1 MNFLDGLVSPPRAD
15 HILIA
20 KYIVVIVS
28 VFFVSYI
35 GILFGSTL
43 FSLGFSARGKAE
55 ENPLFLRFSKDL
67 ADTFIGNFGVAVILG
82 LLPVITLTIAF
93 AQILYGTAFNTGQY
107 FGILFIFTLAG
118 IIFSI
123 LYKNS
128 FKNRENS
135 ATLHYGWGVITL
147 GTLTLVMLSFA
158 STMSITLF
166 PEEWPINKEIIP
178 VLFDW
183 NVIARFSH
191 MIMFSLALTGI
202 AILFFFFNWTGGK
215 ENLDAD
221 YAKYVRNFGSGL
233 GLGFTIVQ
241 TIFLLWAI
249 GTLPYSAKSYS
260 LYYLAVGSI
269 VVLFLVSY
277 FLFALLRDSNVRYG
291 TPVFVLFMAFVVVLL
306 VNESVARENALAYQ
320 NYALANIE
328 MGIRQEIA
336 TERGERSGAEKASV
350 ELGEQIYNTKC
361 VACHQFDQRVVGPP
375 YEQVLPKYNGDV
387 EKLKAFILNPVKVN
401 PDYIAMPNQGL
412 KPYEAE
418 SAAMY
423 LLKHYEELTKEKQQ

>member
-1 MNFLDGLVSPPRAD
+1 MNFLDGLVFPPRAD

-28 VFFVSYI
+28 LFFVSYI

-43 FSLGFSARGKAE
+43 FSLGFSARGKSE
-55 ENPLFLRFSKDL
+55 ENPLFLRLSKDL
-67 ADTFIGNFGVAVILG
+67 ADTFIGNFGVALILAV
-82 LLPVITLTIAF
+82 LPVVTLTIAF
-93 AQILYGTAFNTGQY
+93 AEILYGTTFNTGQY
-107 FGILFIFTLAG
+107 FGALFLLTLAG

-135 ATLHYGWGVITL
+135 TRLHYAL
-147 GTLTLVMLSFA
+147 GLISLGALTLLMLSFA
-158 STMSITLF
+158 GTMSIILF

-183 NVIARFSH
+183 IVIARFTH
-191 MIMFSLALTGI
+191 LIMFSLALTGV
-202 AILFFFFNWTGGK
+202 AILFFFFNWMGGK
-215 ENLDAD
+215 KNLDAD
-221 YAKYVRNFGSGL
+221 YAKYVRNFGSGV

-249 GTLPYSAKSYS
+249 GTLPYSAKSYT

-277 FLFALLRDSNVRYG
+277 FLYALLRDSNVRYG
-291 TPVFVLFMAFVVVLL
+291 TPVFILFLAFMVMLL
-306 VNESVARENALAYQ
+306 VNESVARENALVYQ
-320 NYALANIE
+320 NYALASIE
-328 MGIRQEIA
+328 MDIQQKIQ
-336 TERGERSGAEKASV
+336 TERAERSGAAKASV
-350 ELGEQIYNTKC
+350 ELGEEIYNTKC
-361 VACHQFDQRVVGPP
+361 FACHKFDQRVVGPP
-375 YEQVLPKYNGDV
+375 YDDVLPKYQGDV

-418 SAAMY
+418 SAAMF
-423 LLKHYEELTKEKQQ
+423 LLKKYDELTKKKQ